1 MRYYFRSFYMNRWKI
16 IFCLSLI
23 AVNFIGIPFA
33 FSQTEQTDIEE
44 LKKEA
49 PKIFLDCGMC
59 DIDYIR
65 TEITFVNYVRDRK
78 EAQVHVLI
86 TTLRTG
92 SGGREYTI
100 SFIGQL
106 NFEGL
111 DDTQK
116 YFSEQTDTQNEI
128 REGLTNAIKIGL
140 ASYAAKTPIASRIRV
155 SYSEKAEQKAIED
168 KWNSWIFSVGG
179 NTRFSGQKSYKSTSL
194 SGSFS
199 ASRITEDF
207 KISMSVSASHSKND
221 FIYEDETIESIQKRM
236 NFNGLFVKSISDHW
250 SVGAFIRA
258 DSSTYE
264 NIKYSINA
272 APAIEFN
279 LYPYSESTR
288 RQFRFL
294 YRFGFK
300 SNNYREETI
309 YDKTSDNLW
318 NQSLSATF
326 DIKEKWGSISTT
338 LSGSNYFHDFSKNR
352 FNIFSILNIR
362 IIKGL
367 SFFAIGSGAR
377 IRDQLSLPKGEAS
390 LEDVLLKLTQLE
402 TSYSYFF
409 IVGIS
414 FTFGSIFTNVVNPR
428 FGSSGSGGIS
438 IIIN

>member
-1 MRYYFRSFYMNRWKI
+1 MNRLKI
-16 IFCLSLI
+16 IFFLSFISLCFI
-23 AVNFIGIPFA
+23 ASPFA
-33 FSQTEQTDIEE
+33 FSQTDQTDIEE
-44 LKKEA
+44 LKKDA
-49 PKIFLDCGMC
+49 PKVFLDCGMC

-86 TTLRTG
+86 TTLATG

-100 SFIGQL
+100 SFIGQFD
-106 NFEGL
+106 FEGIN
-111 DDTQK
+111 DTQK
-116 YFSEQTDTQNEI
+116 YFSERTDTPDEI
-128 REGLTNAIKIGL
+128 REGLTNTIKIGL
-140 ASYAAKTPIASRIRV
+140 TGYAAKTPIASRIRV
-155 SYSEKAEQKAIED
+155 SYSERAEQKAVED
-168 KWNSWIFSVGG
+168 KWNKWIFRIGG

-199 ASRITEDF
+199 ASRITDDF
-207 KISMSVSASHSKND
+207 KISMSVSASHNKND
-221 FIYEDETIESIQKRM
+221 FIYDDETIESTKNDM

-258 DSSTYE
+258 DSSIYE

-294 YRFGFK
+294 YRFGFHAIK
-300 SNNYREETI
+300 YREETI
-309 YDKTSDNLW
+309 YDKMSENLW

-338 LSGSNYFHDFSKNR
+338 LSGSHYFHDLSKNR

-362 IIKGL
+362 LIKGL
-367 SFFAIGSGAR
+367 SFFAMGSGAR

-390 LEDVLLKLTQLE
+390 LEDVLLRLTQLE

-409 IVGIS
+409 IVGLS

>member
-1 MRYYFRSFYMNRWKI
+1 MNRVKI
-16 IFCLSLI
+16 LFFLSFISLY
-23 AVNFIGIPFA
+23 FIGIPFA
-33 FSQTEQTDIEE
+33 FSQDGQTDIEE
-44 LKKEA
+44 LKKTA
-49 PKIFLDCGMC
+49 PKVFLDCGMC

-86 TTLRTG
+86 TTLSTG

-106 NFEGL
+106 DFEGIN
-111 DDTQK
+111 DTQK
-116 YFSEQTDTQNEI
+116 YFSEQTETQDEI

-140 ASYAAKTPIASRIRV
+140 TSYAAKTPIASRMRV
-155 SYSEKAEQKAIED
+155 SYTEKAEQKAVED
-168 KWNSWIFSVGG
+168 KWNSWIFRISG
-179 NTRFSGQKSYKSTSL
+179 NTRFSGQKSYESSSL
-194 SGSFS
+194 RGSFS

-207 KISMSVSASHSKND
+207 KISMSVSASHYSD
-221 FIYEDETIESIQKRM
+221 DYTYGDETIESIQDDM
-236 NFNGLFVKSISDHW
+236 NFNGLFVKSIGDHW

-264 NIKYSINA
+264 NVKYSINPS
-272 APAIEFN
+272 PAIEFN
-279 LYPYSESTR
+279 LFPYSESTR

-294 YRFGFK
+294 YRFGFHAIK
-300 SNNYREETI
+300 YREETI
-309 YDKTSDNLW
+309 YDKMSENLW

-338 LSGSNYFHDFSKNR
+338 LSGSHYFHDFSKNR

-390 LEDVLLKLTQLE
+390 LQDVLLRLTQLE

-409 IVGIS
+409 SVGLS

>member
-1 MRYYFRSFYMNRWKI
+1 MNRVKI
-16 IFCLSLI
+16 LLCLSFI
-23 AVNFIGIPFA
+23 ALYFLGIPLA
-33 FSQTEQTDIEE
+33 FSQTENEQTDIEE
-44 LKKEA
+44 LKKDA
-49 PKIFLDCGMC
+49 PKVFLDCGSC

-78 EAQVHVLI
+78 EAHVHILV
-86 TTLRTG
+86 TTQGTG

-100 SFIGQL
+100 SLIGQL
-106 NFEGL
+106 DFEGIN
-111 DDTQK
+111 DTQQ
-116 YFSEQTDTQNEI
+116 YYSEQTDTQDET

-140 ASYAAKTPIASRIRV
+140 TSYAAKTPIASRMRV
-155 SYSEKAEQKAIED
+155 SYTEKAEQKAVED
-168 KWNSWIFSVGG
+168 KWNSWIFRISG
-179 NTRFSGQKSYKSTSL
+179 NTRFNGQKTYKSSSL
-194 SGSFS
+194 NGSFS

-207 KISMSVSASHSKND
+207 KVSMSLSAGHD
-221 FIYEDETIESIQKRM
+221 RDDITYGDETIERLQNDM

-250 SVGAFIRA
+250 SVGAYVRA

-264 NIKYSINA
+264 NIKYSINTS
-272 APAIEFN
+272 PAIEFN
-279 LYPYSESTR
+279 LFPYSESTR

-294 YRFGFK
+294 YRFGFHVLK
-300 SNNYREETI
+300 YREETI
-309 YDKTSDNLW
+309 YDKMSENLW

-338 LSGSNYFHDFSKNR
+338 LSGSHYFHDFSKNR
-352 FNIFSILNIR
+352 IDIFSILNIR

-367 SFFAIGSGAR
+367 SFFALGIGSSVH
-377 IRDQLSLPKGEAS
+377 DQLSLPKGEAS
-390 LEDVLLKLTQLE
+390 REEVLLHIKQLE

-409 IVGIS
+409 SVGLS